1 MAKARLV
8 NGIVETFEIKTTK
21 PTQLP
26 TYQTAIDQLKQRW
39 VDLEKWLN
47 AQPSM
52 LEASANSLL
61 DDGQRAE
68 LVLSRS
74 AGDWKLYG
82 CVSTSSTSNGEYK
95 RVHQM
100 STEAMRLCVNA
111 IPMLLEILRAALD
124 DKRNEVAS
132 SVKQFDDVLSK
143 LNINLISSDR
153 EGD

>member
-1 MAKARLV
+1 
-8 NGIVETFEIKTTK
+8 
-21 PTQLP
+21 
-26 TYQTAIDQLKQRW
+26 
-39 VDLEKWLN
+39 
-47 AQPSM
+47 
-52 LEASANSLL
+52 
-61 DDGQRAE
+61 
-68 LVLSRS
+68 
-74 AGDWKLYG
+74 
-82 CVSTSSTSNGEYK
+82 
-95 RVHQM
+95 M